1 MFKALASLSSSSSTD
16 VQVVSPPQQICAT
29 EARFCLPHPVTLT
42 LKEKLF
48 SFSGD
53 DFKISCNATGTPY
66 FQCQGRAWS
75 LREKKVLR
83 DTYGNPVANFKEKL
97 LSFTDSFD
105 IYAGEN
111 SDKKICKCSAS
122 YTFVKAKMY
131 TFFQDA
137 ITGVQKAVVL
147 KGDWRD
153 KRCVIY
159 LGEPK
164 NGGVPIAKVFRP
176 FSLKGHLFE
185 KDSYV
190 LEIAAGVDIALLVI
204 LCIAFDEHARD

>member
-1 MFKALASLSSSSSTD
+1 MFKALSSLSSGSSSD
-16 VQVVSPPQQICAT
+16 VQLVPLPQQICAT
-29 EARFCLPHPVTLT
+29 EARFCLPHPVTLN
-42 LKEKLF
+42 LREKLF

-53 DFKISCNATGTPY
+53 DFKISCAATGTPY
-66 FQCQGRAWS
+66 FQCQGKTWS

-83 DTYGNPVANFKEKL
+83 DAYGTPVANFKEKL

-105 IYAGEN
+105 IYSGEN
-111 SDKKICKCSAS
+111 SDKKICKCTTS

-131 TFFQDA
+131 AFFQDA
-137 ITGVQKAVVL
+137 VSGAQKAIVL

-164 NGGVPIAKVFRP
+164 SGGVPIAKVFRP
-176 FSLKGHLFE
+176 FSLKGHLFD
-185 KDSYV
+185 KDSYR

-204 LCIAFDEHARD
+204 LCIAFDEHQRD